1 MKKIL
6 GSLII
11 LAFTAL
17 SPLNCSSVFSNTL
30 TNEAQLSKIET
41 SLWGF
46 DYSSKT
52 NAERLDRIEKNVFG
66 TTTPNEKIELR
77 IEKINKTLG
86 FETASEALKSAGELA
101 QNEVEGVSYPQIDAL
116 ETRLYKKTYE
126 GENIYKRIERLE
138 KKIFGTTQDG
148 DLASRT
154 DKLKDFLRIEA
165 SRSANADPYTYSQQE
180 NTYNNYDPNTGTY
193 GSDIYI
199 QLSGLEQSLFGKTY
213 SQDPTGLRINRL
225 ERKIFQRDFS
235 QDGDETRLQRL
246 QAAASAKKTAK
257 FYEMNKAQK
266 FASTGLQVGSIILM
280 ILALLL

>member
-17 SPLNCSSVFSNTL
+17 LPLNCSSVFSNTL